1 MSEIGVVVL
10 VLITLFVLFQLN
22 MVRQAK
28 KQIGEIAPDIPAQ
41 DPSSSDQPT
50 LLYFHSPNCG
60 PCRSMSP
67 MIDALKTEFSNIH
80 SIDVSQ
86 DLATAQQY
94 NVRATPTL
102 VLVKDGKIS
111 DVLLGQKSAEKIRSL
126 LVP

>member
-41 DPSSSDQPT
+41 DPSSSGQPT

-67 MIDALKTEFSNIH
+67 MIDSLKTEFPNIH
-80 SIDVSQ
+80 SIDISQ